1 MKNHL
6 LLGIVTVAGIV
17 TLAPSAIAY
26 NIVFGNRDTETV
38 RTDFENSLNTN
49 SSSTVIDDGTNFG
62 AAPATGSVAS
72 VPRSGNIGGNS
83 FTYTI
88 YDIDFSDSPNG
99 SLTPGSV
106 GGDIDDLDNVTVEIP
121 ASQDTADGIYG
132 WGVDGSSGSGTSNAA
147 LFDFTGNSIGH
158 FGVDLHDFEAGAGI
172 DDPNSGASAEI
183 RLYQSGSLVH
193 SYVLQFP
200 GPDGGG
206 STDNPN
212 NTTDNDS
219 QIAGYGN
226 RQSMFVGITA
236 DNPSE
241 FFDQVAF
248 VLGDDDVD
256 TVGVPSSVNDG
267 STERWAADGFTFG
280 EAYQQTIPF
289 EFSPTL
295 GFLIVG
301 GLWASNRI
309 RKKIIEPNSR
319 GISEPRI

>member
-1 MKNHL
+1 MNNNRL
-6 LLGIVTVAGIV
+6 LRMV
-17 TLAPSAIAY
+17 AIASTIIITPPVLAF
-26 NIVFGNRDTETV
+26 NVVFGNRDTENV

-49 SSSTVIDDGTNFG
+49 SLSTIIDDGTNFG

-72 VPRSGNIGGNS
+72 VPRSGTIGGKS

-121 ASQDTADGIYG
+121 ASQDTANGIYG
-132 WGVDGSSGSGTSNAA
+132 WGLDSEFGSGTSNAA

-158 FGVDLHDFEAGAGI
+158 FGLDLHDFEAGAGI
-172 DDPNSGASAEI
+172 DVNNSTSGASGEI
-183 RLYQSGSLVH
+183 RIYQSGSLVE

-212 NTTDNDS
+212 DPPANDS
-219 QIAGYGN
+219 EIAGYGN

-241 FFDQVAF
+241 FFDQVVF
-248 VLGDDDVD
+248 VIGDDDVD
-256 TVGVPSSVNDG
+256 TVGVRSQDNDG

-280 EAYQQTIPF
+280 EAYQQTAIPF

-295 GFLIVG
+295 GFFIVG
-301 GLWASNRI
+301 GLWAGNRI
-309 RKKIIEPNSR
+309 RKKLE
-319 GISEPRI
+319 